1 MLNTIHKREA
11 YRAQIAKDQ
20 SMTPEKRRA
29 EIQDLNKSIREDYLK
44 IQKYATE
51 TARATKLED

>member
-1 MLNTIHKREA
+1 
-11 YRAQIAKDQ
+11 
-20 SMTPEKRRA
+20 MTPEKRRA